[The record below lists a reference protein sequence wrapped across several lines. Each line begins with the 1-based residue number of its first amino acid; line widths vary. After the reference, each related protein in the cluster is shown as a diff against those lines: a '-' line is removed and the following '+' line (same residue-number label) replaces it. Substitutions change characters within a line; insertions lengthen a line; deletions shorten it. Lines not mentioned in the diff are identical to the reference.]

1 MAVNKKIDIICVVI
15 TVLTLIL
22 TVLFINGRSFG
33 VEAYSAGEETAED
46 DGHFTSSDVKTLAS
60 TEDATVITLDGDSTT
75 VTGNGAYYA
84 NNKLTIAYKGTYV
97 LKGTL
102 NGQIEV
108 DADGDD
114 KVWLI
119 LEGLSVNCQD
129 SAALYI
135 KKADKVFVNLVEGT
149 TNSFESGSTY
159 SASAEKDGIDGTI
172 YSKEDLTINGTGS
185 LSVTGKYAHGLVCND
200 TLKITGGNIDI
211 TAKADGIHANDA
223 VYLKEADITI
233 EAADDGITVSNSENE
248 GDFYMASGKVAI
260 SGAYEGIEAVNILID
275 GGDIT
280 ISSSDDG
287 FNATATTQ
295 GGGVTINGGTVDI
308 INTGG
313 RDADGIDSNRDIIIN
328 GGNIFVSI
336 PTDGNALDDGSESG
350 GKIVINGGNVIAC
363 GGAMMTQ
370 APDGSGGQC
379 AFMYS
384 VEGKAGDTVSLTD
397 SQGNI
402 IFTREVA
409 NAFSVVTASS
419 PKLKTG
425 ETYKLSCGSN
435 TYEITLTDTVT
446 SNVQGGGF
454 RGGKGTGG
462 FAGGGDTGVF
472 PGNGQRGNREN
483 FMKPTQPA
491 NQ

>member
-15 TVLTLIL
+15 TVITLIL
-22 TVLFINGRSFG
+22 TVLFINGTSLG
-33 VEAYSAGEETAED
+33 IQAYSTSEETAED
-46 DGHFTSSDVKTLAS
+46 DAHFTSSDVKTEVS
-60 TEDATVITLDGDSTT
+60 TEDATVITLDGDSAT

-108 DADGDD
+108 DTDGDD

-119 LEGLSVNCQD
+119 LEGLTVKCQD
-129 SAALYI
+129 NAALYI
-135 KKADKVFVNLVEGT
+135 KKADKVFLNLAEGT
-149 TNSFESGSTY
+149 VNSFESGSTY
-159 SASAEKDGIDGTI
+159 SASAEKDEIDGAI

-200 TLKITGGNIDI
+200 SLKITGGDIDI
-211 TAKADGIHANDA
+211 TAKEDGIHANDA

-248 GDFYMASGKVAI
+248 GDFYMASGRVNI
-260 SGAYEGIEAVNILID
+260 TGAYEGIEAVNILVD

-308 INTGG
+308 INAGG
-313 RDADGIDSNRDIIIN
+313 RDADGIDSNLDIIIN
-328 GGNIFVSI
+328 GGDIFVSI
-336 PTDGNALDDGSESG
+336 PTDGNAIDNGSESG

-370 APDGSGGQC
+370 APDSSGGQC

-397 SQGNI
+397 SQGNT

-409 NAFSVVTASS
+409 NAFSVITVST

-462 FAGGGDTGVF
+462 FPGSGSGEYPGGE
-472 PGNGQRGNREN
+472 QRGNRGN
-483 FMKPTQPA
+483 FTKPTQPA

>member
-15 TVLTLIL
+15 TVITLIL
-22 TVLFINGRSFG
+22 TVLFINGRSFA
-33 VEAYSAGEETAED
+33 VEASSPSEEATED
-46 DGHFTSSDVKTLAS
+46 NGYFTSSDVKTQAS
-60 TEDATVITLDGDSTT
+60 TEDATVITLDGDSAT

-108 DADGDD
+108 DTDGDD

-119 LEGLSVNCQD
+119 LEGLTVKCQD

-135 KKADKVFVNLVEGT
+135 KKADKVFLNLVEGT

-159 SASAEKDGIDGTI
+159 SAAAEKDGIDGAI

-200 TLKITGGNIDI
+200 TLKITGGEIDI
-211 TAKADGIHANDA
+211 TAKSDGIHANDA

-248 GDFYMASGKVAI
+248 GDFYISSGSVTI
-260 SGAYEGIEAVNILID
+260 SGAYEGIEALNILIN

-287 FNATATTQ
+287 LNATSTAQ
-295 GGGVTINGGTVDI
+295 GSGVIINGGTVDI
-308 INTGG
+308 INAGG
-313 RDADGIDSNRDIIIN
+313 RDADGIDSNMDIIIN

-397 SQGNI
+397 SQGNT

-409 NAFSVVTASS
+409 NAFSVITVST

-446 SNVQGGGF
+446 SNVQGGGA
-454 RGGKGTGG
+454 RGGGGFPGGGGLQKGSGGTG
-462 FAGGGDTGVF
+462 
-472 PGNGQRGNREN
+472 RGNREN
-483 FMKPTQPA
+483 FMMPTQPA

>member
-1 MAVNKKIDIICVVI
+1 MAVSKKIDKICVLI
-15 TVLTLIL
+15 TVITLIL
-22 TVLFINGRSFG
+22 TVLFINGTSLG
-33 VEAYSAGEETAED
+33 VQAYSPTEEGAED
-46 DGHFTSSDVKTLAS
+46 DGHFTSSDVKTEVS
-60 TEDATVITLDGDSTT
+60 TEDATVITLDGDSAT

-119 LEGLSVNCQD
+119 LDGVKVNCQD

-135 KKADKVFVNLVEGT
+135 KSADKVFLNLVEGSV
-149 TNSFESGSTY
+149 NSFEAGNTLSE
-159 SASAEKDGIDGTI
+159 SAEKDGIDGAVF
-172 YSKEDLTINGTGS
+172 SKEDLTINGTGS
-185 LSVTGKYAHGLVCND
+185 LSVTGRYSHGIVCND
-200 TLKITGGNIDI
+200 TLKITGGDI
-211 TAKADGIHANDA
+211 GVIAKADGIHANDA

-248 GDFYMASGKVAI
+248 GDFYIASGRVNI
-260 SGAYEGIEAVNILID
+260 TGAYEGIEAVNILVD

-308 INTGG
+308 INAGG

-328 GGNIFVSI
+328 GGDIFVSI
-336 PTDGNALDDGSESG
+336 PTDGNAIDNGSESG

-384 VEGKAGDTVSLTD
+384 VEGKAGDSLELKDSEGNVLFTKEIPNAFTVVTVST
-397 SQGNI
+397 
-402 IFTREVA
+402 
-409 NAFSVVTASS
+409 

-454 RGGKGTGG
+454 PGGGG
-462 FAGGGDTGVF
+462 FQKGSGEYPGGE
-472 PGNGQRGNREN
+472 QRGNRGN
-483 FMKPTQPA
+483 FTKPTQPA